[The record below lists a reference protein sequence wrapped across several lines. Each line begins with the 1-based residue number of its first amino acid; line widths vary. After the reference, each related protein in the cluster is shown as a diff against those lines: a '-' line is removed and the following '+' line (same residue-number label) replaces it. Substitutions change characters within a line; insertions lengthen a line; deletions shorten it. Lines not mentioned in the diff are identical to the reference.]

1 MQDNVTEWVKNVE
14 KFITD
19 TEIEQDI
26 MGKHVPIKKQIDLF
40 YTSLSLK

>member
-14 KFITD
+14 KFIAD

-26 MGKHVPIKKQIDLF
+26 MGKHVPIKKTNRSFLHIVI
-40 YTSLSLK
+40 T